1 MLRAPLPVHAWPK
14 RLPQAL
20 ADLRGAQGLAVI
32 GITTA
37 PTASRAQA
45 RHAIRHALQNT
56 LAAFLD
62 QPLASIIL
70 LSSPGRP
77 VQVQMQTP
85 GPPVYV
91 AISHMPGMSV
101 AAIHARGAVGVDVMA
116 VSTQSLP
123 DWAVVARN
131 YLGPTAAAALQNTP
145 PDQRSMVFAR
155 AWTSNEA
162 RLKCLGLGLTEWTPD
177 VVLRLHGCT
186 TVPLALPAGSCGILA
201 LQPTATD

>member
-1 MLRAPLPVHAWPK
+1 MLRVPLAVHAWPK

-32 GITTA
+32 GVATA
-37 PTASRAQA
+37 LTASRTQA

-56 LAAFLD
+56 VAAFLD
-62 QPLASIIL
+62 QPLAFITL
-70 LSSPGRP
+70 LSSPGSP
-77 VQVQMQTP
+77 VRVQMQAP

-123 DWAVVARN
+123 DWA
-131 YLGPTAAAALQNTP
+131 
-145 PDQRSMVFAR
+145 
-155 AWTSNEA
+155 
-162 RLKCLGLGLTEWTPD
+162 
-177 VVLRLHGCT
+177 
-186 TVPLALPAGSCGILA
+186 
-201 LQPTATD
+201 